1 MSLLFSQAHLPHGL
15 VEFVIPRLEET
26 LVERVLQIVKFW
38 GEDEGVDMEL
48 VVEVASR
55 RYGSAPSEVVEA
67 LIENLRAGSVS
78 GSFVVK
84 AEALPAIGKP
94 ENLPSL

>member
-1 MSLLFSQAHLPHGL
+1 L

-38 GEDEGVDMEL
+38 GEDEGVDMER

-55 RYGSAPSEVVEA
+55 LYGSAPSDVVEA

>member
-26 LVERVLQIVKFW
+26 IVERVLQIVKFW
-38 GEDEGVDMEL
+38 GEDEGVDMER

-55 RYGSAPSEVVEA
+55 LTALLHPMSWRPSSR
-67 LIENLRAGSVS
+67 I
-78 GSFVVK
+78 
-84 AEALPAIGKP
+84 
-94 ENLPSL
+94 

>member
-1 MSLLFSQAHLPHGL
+1 L

-38 GEDEGVDMEL
+38 GEDEGVDMER

-55 RYGSAPSEVVEA
+55 LYGSAPSEVVEA
-67 LIENLRAGSVS
+67 LIENLRAGSVR

>member
-1 MSLLFSQAHLPHGL
+1 L

-38 GEDEGVDMEL
+38 GEDEGVDMER

-55 RYGSAPSEVVEA
+55 LYGSAPSEVVEA
-67 LIENLRAGSVS
+67 LIENLRAGSVR

-84 AEALPAIGKP
+84 TEALPAIGKP

>member
-1 MSLLFSQAHLPHGL
+1 MSLLFSQAHLPLGL

-38 GEDEGVDMEL
+38 GEDEGVDMER

-55 RYGSAPSEVVEA
+55 LYGAAPSEVVEA
-67 LIENLRAGSVS
+67 LIEKLRAGSVR

-84 AEALPAIGKP
+84 TEALPAIGKP

>member
-1 MSLLFSQAHLPHGL
+1 MFSPAHLHIGL

-38 GEDEGVDMEL
+38 GEDEGVDMEH

-55 RYGSAPSEVVEA
+55 LYGAAPSDVVEA

-94 ENLPSL
+94 ENLSSL

>member
-1 MSLLFSQAHLPHGL
+1 M
-15 VEFVIPRLEET
+15 VEFVIPRLEEA

-38 GEDEGVDMEL
+38 GEDEGVDMAR

-55 RYGSAPSEVVEA
+55 LCGAAPSDVVEA

-94 ENLPSL
+94 ENLSSL

>member
-1 MSLLFSQAHLPHGL
+1 M

-38 GEDEGVDMEL
+38 GEDEGVDMER